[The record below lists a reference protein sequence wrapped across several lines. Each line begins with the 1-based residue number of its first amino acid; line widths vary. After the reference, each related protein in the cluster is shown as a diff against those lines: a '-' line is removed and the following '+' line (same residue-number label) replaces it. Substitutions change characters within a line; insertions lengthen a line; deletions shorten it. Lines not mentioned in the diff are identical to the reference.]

1 MSGTNAKIMAPFAA
15 AAAIGAVALGLV
27 GFAAGYTVKSPDL
40 KEIQRAPTEAELEAA
55 CAPDIEAVEDEL
67 GTAQAKVSELE
78 RTKIEKERQVNE
90 LETRIARG
98 AEVGKAL
105 RAELAQV
112 KAELAETQEK
122 LVIAE
127 EEKAML
133 IVELTDTKEEL
144 EDTKVELVATRG
156 QRDEAREDA
165 LYNRWTDFLHG
176 SQLEVCEK
184 GSRKKLGNCRQA
196 VMASLDGPARQNRF
210 AHCIRSGQAQPMVR
224 EMEKGAA
231 LPEFS
236 EMMDEEV
243 KQVKGWYVE
252 FCDPTLPELSD
263 VQLAEGRLPK
273 TAPSEG

>member
-1 MSGTNAKIMAPFAA
+1 MSGTNVKVMAPFAA

-27 GFAAGYTVKSPDL
+27 GFAAGYTVKSPDI
-40 KEIQRAPTEAELEAA
+40 KEVLRAPTEAELEAA

-78 RTKIEKERQVNE
+78 RTKIEQERKVNE
-90 LETRIARG
+90 LESRIAKG

-127 EEKAML
+127 EEKAKL
-133 IVELTDTKEEL
+133 IVELTATKEEL
-144 EDTKVELVATRG
+144 EDTKVELVATRE

-165 LYNRWTDFLHG
+165 LYNRWSDFLHA
-176 SQLEVCEK
+176 SQLEICEK
-184 GSRKKLGNCRQA
+184 GSRKKLGNCRQE
-196 VMASLDGPARQNRF
+196 VMASLDAPERRDRF

-224 EMEKGAA
+224 ELEKGAD

-243 KQVKGWYVE
+243 KQVKGWFVE